1 MKTLAIRLEEE
12 THAQL
17 AALSALKGTSLVEEI
32 REAIEGHVEREGAEG
47 NLAERAQAALAEID
61 RDAETRR
68 AAIQALMGSS
78 SATRQGEGARSR
90 PGRKAEPEGGDS

>member
-47 NLAERAQAALAEID
+47 KLAERAQAALAEID
-61 RDAETRR
+61 REAETRR
-68 AAIQALMGSS
+68 AAIQALMGSG
-78 SATRQGEGARSR
+78 SATGHREASR
-90 PGRKAEPEGGDS
+90 GRLGRKAEPEGGAS